1 MNPAYDNTVF
11 LLSEVPT
18 VWPNNFA
25 IITGHN
31 PMDQK
36 LTDSENIRR
45 NQQLAEWAEPK
56 IYIKLI
62 GSSPDRTH
70 QEASF
75 ALKCSL
81 KEGIEIGE
89 QFNQRAIFYVR
100 NGNLELVECNSGKN
114 KQLGKF
120 IERLVPLS

>member
-1 MNPAYDNTVF
+1 MNPEYDNTVF

-45 NQQLAEWAEPK
+45 NQQLAEWTESN
-56 IYIKLI
+56 IFIKLI

-70 QEASF
+70 QEESF
-75 ALKCSL
+75 ALECSL
-81 KEGIEIGE
+81 KEAIETGE

-100 NGNLELVECNSGKN
+100 KGNLELVECKSGKN

>member
-45 NQQLAEWAEPK
+45 NQQLADWAEPK
-56 IYIKLI
+56 IFIKLI
-62 GSSPDRTH
+62 GSSPDH
-70 QEASF
+70 SHKEASF
-75 ALKCSL
+75 AFKCSL
-81 KEGIEIGE
+81 NEAIKIGK

-100 NGNLELVECNSGKN
+100 KGNLELVECNSGKN